1 MKTKLSLA
9 MLAVA
14 LVSAF
19 AVGLAFTGCDNE
31 TPGVNESDDDRL
43 PGSSV
48 QAGERTQVSERTGTV
63 IMKIGKLD
71 KKGRIDVKVYL
82 DTSGNG
88 IIGTMLSF
96 QIQEGKEQ
104 TIVLKG
110 LDELIQEGSHIVFD
124 DMNMQS
130 PAGFY
135 RTIIWHDLIS
145 IDGRLLIQ
153 LYPNPSWFPASFAAS
168 QK

>member
-1 MKTKLSLA
+1 MKKFSFV
-9 MLAVA
+9 LAV

-19 AVGLAFTGCDNE
+19 AVGLAFTGCDNG
-31 TPGVNESDDDRL
+31 TPGVNESGGDRL
-43 PGSSV
+43 LDSDV

-63 IMKIGKLD
+63 IMKTTTID
-71 KKGRIDVKVYL
+71 KKGRTDVKIYL

-88 IIGTMLSF
+88 IIDTMLSF

-104 TIVLKG
+104 TVVLKG
-110 LDELIQEGSHIVFD
+110 LEELIQEGSRIVFD

-145 IDGRLLIQ
+145 VNGKLLIQ
-153 LYPNPSWFPASFAAS
+153 LYPNPNWFPASFAAS